1 MSLVSNMTL
10 PSHMAGFLHE
20 LGPPGGGVYS
30 FVSRP
35 AALLLHRPRY
45 KNEQNGGRT
54 VNIMHDRRVIRG
66 NTYSVQGPPL
76 RSNTLLHFKYHKGD
90 QHNLIAPLPNIG
102 NGKTGHGHHAVATL
116 HSSIH
121 NPQWTSSRR
130 PYKES
135 RSLQHHQNHS
145 DMSIGAKYSAAKSR
159 VRKRLCQ
166 FQSQMLNTMS
176 NETSSKDVQTECLP
190 HSIDNSEKYVEMHAQ
205 TDENMSHGQTILTS
219 KAIDEIKIAD
229 VAPMVDNATQIYPQD
244 TELFSFDEE
253 VALLLEA
260 LVCRTIEN
268 SILEI
273 LEEDNTD
280 QTIQY
285 TYYLTS

>member
-1 MSLVSNMTL
+1 MSIVSNMTL

-35 AALLLHRPRY
+35 AALLLRRPRY
-45 KNEQNGGRT
+45 KNEQNGGRP

-76 RSNTLLHFKYHKGD
+76 RSNRLHFR
-90 QHNLIAPLPNIG
+90 HNQREQLAFISQTPKLG
-102 NGKTGHGHHAVATL
+102 NEKITTGNSNRNKNLVTTNY
-116 HSSIH
+116 SSNP
-121 NPQWTSSRR
+121 NPQLTSSH
-130 PYKES
+130 PFNES
-135 RSLQHHQNHS
+135 SNQRHS
-145 DMSIGAKYSAAKSR
+145 EMSIGAKYSAAKSR

-166 FQSQMLNTMS
+166 FQSQMLNAGTHDPL
-176 NETSSKDVQTECLP
+176 NKDVQTEHP
-190 HSIDNSEKYVEMHAQ
+190 PDSMEHSGKYVEIHAQ
-205 TDENMSHGQTILTS
+205 TDDNNDHKHADISSKPIHEVKMS
-219 KAIDEIKIAD
+219 DET
-229 VAPMVDNATQIYPQD
+229 PMVDIATQIYPLD
-244 TELFSFDEE
+244 SELFSFDEE

-260 LVCRTIEN
+260 LVCRTMEN

-280 QTIQY
+280 QGVQY
-285 TYYLTS
+285 TYYLTI